1 VTLIQIVVY
10 VIFYVRASGY
20 KPVIELG
27 KLWRATETV
36 VKVGGINLQMG
47 SRLVGE
53 GGMVILLSPT
63 PLPSIRAAFLREHT
77 FTCYYTN

>member
-20 KPVIELG
+20 KPVMELG

-36 VKVGGINLQMG
+36 VKVGGINLQNG
-47 SRLVGE
+47 
-53 GGMVILLSPT
+53 
-63 PLPSIRAAFLREHT
+63 
-77 FTCYYTN
+77 